1 MSAQIQSLLNRRKT
15 ARIKIV
21 SILAIGAEDSVLKGV
36 FNSWWFDLDSI
47 DNELRKHGIEPF
59 KLENHEQN

>member
-1 MSAQIQSLLNRRKT
+1 MTPQIQSLLNRRKT

-21 SILAIGAEDSVLKGV
+21 SILAIGAEDTILKGV

-59 KLENHEQN
+59 KLQSNEQN

>member
-21 SILAIGAEDSVLKGV
+21 SILAIGAEDTVLKGV

-47 DNELRKHGIEPF
+47 DNELRKLGINPF
-59 KLENHEQN
+59 QIENHEQN